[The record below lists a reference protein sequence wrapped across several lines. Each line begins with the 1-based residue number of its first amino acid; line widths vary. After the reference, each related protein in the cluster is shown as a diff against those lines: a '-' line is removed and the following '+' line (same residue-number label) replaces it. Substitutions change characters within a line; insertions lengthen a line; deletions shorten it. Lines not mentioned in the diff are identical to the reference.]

1 MIIIDLAHEKGA
13 GPTTIARHL
22 IAEGADPEENLRVMR
37 GETQCFY
44 DYRLSKWAGLMVVE
58 GADHEPRF
66 VKYREPPSSKRE
78 LVR

>member
-13 GPTTIARHL
+13 GPTTIARRL

-44 DYRLSKWAGLMVVE
+44 DYRLSKWAGLMVAE
-58 GADHEPRF
+58 GASHEPRF
-66 VKYREPPSSKRE
+66 ARYKPNPRER
-78 LVR
+78 R